1 MSHWLRGQAMVDE
14 PKKFPYTVSYGL
26 SRIFRVKHVNVG
38 TYHVEQKIARA
49 TETEP
54 AKWQCLAISNHF
66 DAREAL
72 EVMLEAQIEYALEIR
87 ARQEAIK
94 RGVPNE

>member
-1 MSHWLRGQAMVDE
+1 MTDQ
-14 PKKFPYTVSYGL
+14 PKTFPYAVSYGL
-26 SRIFRVKHVNVG
+26 SRMFRVMHVNVG
-38 TYHVEQKIARA
+38 TYHIEQKVARA

-66 DAREAL
+66 DASEAL
-72 EVMLEAQIEYALEIR
+72 GVMHEAQMSYAVEIR

-94 RGVPNE
+94 RGVPNGPDA

>member
-1 MSHWLRGQAMVDE
+1 MPSTTLITD
-14 PKKFPYTVSYGL
+14 FPYVVSYGL
-26 SRIFRVKHVNVG
+26 SRMFRVTHAGVG
-38 TYHVEQKIARA
+38 VYHIEQKIARA

-66 DAREAL
+66 DAIEAL
-72 EVMLEAQIEYALEIR
+72 QVMHEAQMSYAIEIQ

-94 RGVPNE
+94 RRVSNG

>member
-1 MSHWLRGQAMVDE
+1 MTDQ
-14 PKKFPYTVSYGL
+14 PKTFPYAVSYGL
-26 SRIFRVKHVNVG
+26 SRMFRVMHVNAG
-38 TYHVEQKIARA
+38 TYHIEQKVARA

-66 DAREAL
+66 DASEAL
-72 EVMLEAQIEYALEIR
+72 GVMHEAQMSYAVEIR

-94 RGVPNE
+94 RGVPNGPDA